1 MKDKDKYA
9 LKETAKDVV
18 KWLIVAVVGFALGWA
33 LGWATSLLK
42 IGIIASLALIV
53 VIPLLIGIAGT
64 FIEHRDDYRP

>member
-18 KWLIVAVVGFALGWA
+18 GWLIVAVGGFAFGWA
-33 LGWATSLLK
+33 ISLLQ
-42 IGIIASLALIV
+42 IGIIASLALAV

-64 FIEHRDDYRP
+64 FIKHRDDYRP